1 MYFWFFA
8 LQWCKAKI
16 SQIHNWMALES
27 STCTISIIAIF
38 TVVFNQD
45 APTRMR
51 QPLSYWLLHKK
62 TSMKGI
68 FSIQSSSHGD
78 FFLQNIDVTFSP
90 LADDSNKFSC
100 KFSILEFSNE
110 TTTRAV
116 WVKYLGN
123 SLIRLSKDKFLAR
136 QRQTENALKTEERK
150 LTFSVFRS
158 SAAAL
163 HCSFV
168 PLLPFIGRS

>member
-1 MYFWFFA
+1 MLYIFVTK
-8 LQWCKAKI
+8 QHICNIHKCVQSGCT
-16 SQIHNWMALES
+16 SQNETTTFILTSPEENINEKES
-27 STCTISIIAIF
+27 F
-38 TVVFNQD
+38 LFNL
-45 APTRMR
+45 PPMV
-51 QPLSYWLLHKK
+51 
-62 TSMKGI
+62 I
-68 FSIQSSSHGD
+68 

-168 PLLPFIGRS
+168 PLLPFIGRSSEIVFFRVFRT

>member
-1 MYFWFFA
+1 MLYIFVTKQHICNIHNCVQSGCTSQNETTTFILTSPEENINERNLFYSIFLPWWFFSPKY
-8 LQWCKAKI
+8 WC
-16 SQIHNWMALES
+16 
-27 STCTISIIAIF
+27 
-38 TVVFNQD
+38 D
-45 APTRMR
+45 
-51 QPLSYWLLHKK
+51 LL
-62 TSMKGI
+62 
-68 FSIQSSSHGD
+68 
-78 FFLQNIDVTFSP
+78 LPP

-168 PLLPFIGRS
+168 PLLPFIGRSSEIVFFRVFRT